1 MRRSTVPRPQRRI
14 VQGPRPAPS
23 LPRSVA
29 SLFWDYPGR
38 RLSLARDRELVVRR
52 ILAEG
57 GLLHVRYIRRRVG
70 DDVIRDVLQ
79 RSQARGLSPQRIRF
93 WQLLLDVPVPLANA
107 WVRSARAGTWARRR
121 RA

>member
-1 MRRSTVPRPQRRI
+1 MRRSTVPRPQRRLAPK
-14 VQGPRPAPS
+14 PRPATA

-29 SLFWDYPGR
+29 SLFWDYPER
-38 RLSLARDRELVVRR
+38 RLSLARDRDLVIRR

-57 GLLHVRYIRRRVG
+57 GLQHVRFIRRRVG
-70 DDVIRDVLQ
+70 DEAIRAELL

-93 WQLLLDVPVPLANA
+93 WQLLLDVPARVANA
-107 WVRSARAGTWARRR
+107 WVRSARAGTWAGRR

>member
-1 MRRSTVPRPQRRI
+1 MRRPTVSRRQRRLA
-14 VQGPRPAPS
+14 QRPRPATS

-57 GLLHVRYIRRRVG
+57 GLQHVRFVRRRVG
-70 DDVIRDVLQ
+70 DEAIREVLL
-79 RSQARGLSPQRIRF
+79 RSRARGLSPQRIRF
-93 WQLLLDVPVPLANA
+93 WQLLLDVPARLANA
-107 WVRSARAGTWARRR
+107 WVTSARAGTWARRR
-121 RA
+121 RP

>member
-1 MRRSTVPRPQRRI
+1 
-14 VQGPRPAPS
+14 

-29 SLFWDYPGR
+29 SLFWDYPER
-38 RLSLARDRELVVRR
+38 RLSLARDRDRDLVIRR

-57 GLLHVRYIRRRVG
+57 GLQHMRFIRRRVG
-70 DDVIRDVLQ
+70 DEAIREVLL

-93 WQLLLDVPVPLANA
+93 WQLLLDVPTRVANA

>member
-1 MRRSTVPRPQRRI
+1 MRRSTVPRPPRRI